1 MVIFSITYFKN
12 MGNRISQM
20 GDVCTLPAINAPNAA
35 ETDAK
40 CHPYDEKSDGIQEW
54 TTYFHSSFTGW
65 LYWMKDIPFM
75 LYIKF
80 LKDHAVESYDDA
92 NNLCTCLF

>member
-1 MVIFSITYFKN
+1 
-12 MGNRISQM
+12 MGNVFSEM
-20 GDVCTLPAINAPNAA
+20 VTVCTLDPTNAPNAA

-40 CHPYDEKSDGIQEW
+40 CHPHDEKSDGTQEW
-54 TTYFHSSFTGW
+54 ITYFHSSFTIG
-65 LYWMKDIPFM
+65 LCWMKDIPFM